1 MGSKID
7 MKNNVKTIL
16 FDFDGVIVDSFQPAF
31 EVSRMLRPR
40 MDFTKDDY
48 RKCFEGNVYEEFLKI
63 DKKQEVDNK
72 QFFEIY
78 IPKLFQLPVIKGIP
92 KILKVLSKKYRLIII
107 SSTISSP
114 ISEWLNRRG
123 LAKYFSEIMGSDVHK
138 IKLEKIRMIFEKYG
152 INSDNCVFVTDT
164 LGDLHEAKKAGLNCL
179 AVTYGFHG
187 EDTLRKGKPVGFIKA
202 PQDIAIEVEKYWNK
216 YKRYHGVGK
225 KYKKCCL
232 LKK

>member
-1 MGSKID
+1 MVAGRNTKNVVGDKID

-16 FDFDGVIVDSFQPAF
+16 FDFDGVIVNSFQPAF

-63 DKKQEVDNK
+63 DKKQEVTNK

-78 IPKLFQLPVIKGIP
+78 IPKLFQLPVVKGIP
-92 KILKVLSKKYRLIII
+92 KTLKMLFKKYRLIII

-114 ISEWLNRRG
+114 IGEWLNRRG
-123 LAKYFSEIMGSDVHK
+123 LAKYFSEIMGGDVHK

-152 INSDNCVFVTDT
+152 INSDDCVFITDT
-164 LGDLHEAKKAGLNCL
+164 LGDLREAKNAGLNCL
-179 AVTYGFHG
+179 AVTYGFHS
-187 EDTLRKGKPVGFIKA
+187 EDTLRKGKPAGFVKT
-202 PQDIAIEVEKYWNK
+202 PQDIPIEVEKYWNK
-216 YKRYHGVGK
+216 YKKCHGK
-225 KYKKCCL
+225 
-232 LKK
+232 